1 MLQSFSFCVLKWQ
14 KSFENLDD
22 ILRDWV
28 KDKGQ
33 KSLAEA
39 LNRFEKQE
47 EER

>member
-1 MLQSFSFCVLKWQ
+1 MAE
-14 KSFENLDD
+14 SFEKLDD
-22 ILRDWV
+22 ILRHWA

-47 EER
+47 EEW